1 MKLQEMIDQGYA
13 LRGWMLMS
21 IRGERRIAI
30 KLCKKTSRGVR
41 AYVVHAP
48 YPDAGH
54 FKDMEFTA
62 PVLVQ

>member
-1 MKLQEMIDQGYA
+1 MKLTEMIEQGYD
-13 LRGWMLMS
+13 LRAWAMKT